1 MRAVRVGDCDALQVA
16 RRTAERV
23 DRLQHETGVAL
34 EERVDERQLSA
45 RVDQEGVH
53 ATACLVAERVHARCE
68 LDHARRQGA
77 NGFATPSSA
86 GSSAGKWRRSN
97 DRIDVLST
105 QSSPARV

>member
-1 MRAVRVGDCDALQVA
+1 MIAIRFRSLGA
-16 RRTAERV
+16 RPSASIASSTRR
-23 DRLQHETGVAL
+23 RVAL
-34 EERVDERQLSA
+34 EERVDERQLAA

-53 ATACLVAERVHARCE
+53 ATARLVAERVHARRE

-105 QSSPARV
+105 QSMPARV